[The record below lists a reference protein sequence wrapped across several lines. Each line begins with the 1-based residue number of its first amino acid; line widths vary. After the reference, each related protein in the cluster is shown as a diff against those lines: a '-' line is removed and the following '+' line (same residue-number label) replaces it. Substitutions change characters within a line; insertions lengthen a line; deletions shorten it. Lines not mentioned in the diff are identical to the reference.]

1 MNTRII
7 RRARLLAGLTV
18 LTLLAAMTLAAC
30 GRGDAE
36 TLVVYSSRTRSLV
49 QPLLERFAADT
60 GININVRYDTTAS
73 IIATLREEGANAR
86 ADVIYLAEPSGWATL
101 SEAGLLA
108 TLPAEITAQ
117 VDPAFRSKRDE
128 WVGLSGRSKVVAYNT
143 ERIDPARDLP
153 TSIMDFTDPRWRG
166 RIGWAPTHGEWQIS
180 LTAIRLLHGDDAA
193 LAWLEGIKANEPKTY
208 PNLISIVQAVASGEV
223 EVGFVNHY
231 YIPRLIAE
239 TGEGFGARNH
249 FLGAGDAGA
258 VVDVAAAAIVA
269 GTGVPDAAERFLNYM
284 LSADAQGYFAT
295 ETREYP
301 MAAGVEPADEL
312 PPLDTLAPP
321 DIDLDGLGDLEG
333 TLRLLREAGVIL

>member
-36 TLVVYSSRTRSLV
+36 TLVIYSSRTRSLV
-49 QPLLERFAADT
+49 QPLLEHFAADT

-86 ADVIYLAEPSGWATL
+86 ADVVYLAEPSGWAAL

-108 TLPAEITAQ
+108 ALPEDITEQ
-117 VDPAFRSKRDE
+117 VAPAFRSKRDE
-128 WVGLSGRSKVVAYNT
+128 WVGLSGRSKVVVYNT
-143 ERIDPARDLP
+143 EHVDPAHDLP
-153 TSIMDFTDPRWRG
+153 ASIMDFTDPRWRG
-166 RIGWAPTHGEWQIS
+166 RIGWAPTHGEWQIT
-180 LTAIRLLHGDDAA
+180 LTAIRLLHGDAAA
-193 LAWLEGIKANEPKTY
+193 LAWLEGIKANEPRTY

-223 EVGFVNHY
+223 DVGFVNHY
-231 YIPRLIAE
+231 YVLRLIEE
-239 TGEGFGARNH
+239 TGEDFGARNA

-258 VVDVAAAAIVA
+258 VVDVAAAGIIANTDVQQ
-269 GTGVPDAAERFLNYM
+269 AAQRFIRYM
-284 LSADAQGYFAT
+284 LSAEAQGYFAT

-301 MAAGVEPADEL
+301 LAAGVEPVDEL
-312 PPLDTLAPP
+312 PPLDELAPP